1 VRYLEKLVE
10 EIRSD
15 RLWVWVLRLHPDCK
29 LNPGNACHDNVGY
42 VQIRRFRPGC
52 VNASSAQVKNF
63 AEKPFICNM
72 AARVDAMTGSSS
84 TTKIRGTGP
93 GDT

>member
-1 VRYLEKLVE
+1 
-10 EIRSD
+10 
-15 RLWVWVLRLHPDCK
+15 
-29 LNPGNACHDNVGY
+29 
-42 VQIRRFRPGC
+42 
-52 VNASSAQVKNF
+52 VKNF

-84 TTKIRGTGP
+84 TTKIRGIEL